1 MLISFYVL
9 FLIVIKIKSLI
20 KIPFEKKIESNL
32 ITPEYLCKNKI
43 KSNIII
49 GSLNEKIEITF
60 DLSSQKIYIPD
71 SSFEKIN
78 YDIKKSSSYKLISEV
93 KNCELDDVKFN
104 CFESLE
110 NLIFENEKNNKEKI
124 SELSFILLQK
134 NKTEISNGI
143 IGLKSKSNE
152 NSFINQLKKKNY
164 IQNYTFIISYEN
176 DFKGEIIF
184 GNYPHIYNK
193 KYYKEEDFFFIP
205 IQSYSSW
212 KIMFDSISYIN
223 GKVDN
228 YENAIVNFNFGGILG
243 SLLYQ
248 KYLNQSFF
256 KDYFLNKSCSI
267 NYFIYYEDYDYE
279 LKYSQIICDK
289 NINISNFPPL
299 NFTKKQYN
307 ITINFTY
314 QDLFRI
320 YNDKYYLMVFFEV
333 DRIFEWILGE
343 PFFWKFETV
352 FDVDKSIIGFYKKI
366 KKDKDYKFVY
376 IIIIIILSFLVIIL
390 SILLFINISKKPR
403 KKRANE
409 LEDNDYDYIQQSNF
423 KIN

>member
-1 MLISFYVL
+1 MLILYYII
-9 FLIVIKIKSLI
+9 FLIPIKIKSII

-43 KSNIII
+43 KSNITI
-49 GSLNEKIEITF
+49 GSLNEKIEIIF
-60 DLSSQKIYIPD
+60 DLSNQKIYIPD
-71 SSFEKIN
+71 STFQKIN
-78 YDIKKSSSYKLISEV
+78 YNIKKSSSYKLIS
-93 KNCELDDVKFN
+93 KIKDCEIDDIKFN

-110 NLIFENEKNNKEKI
+110 NLIFENEKNKKEKI
-124 SELSFILLQK
+124 SELSFILLEK

-143 IGLKSKSNE
+143 IGLKLNE
-152 NSFINQLKKKNY
+152 KSFINQLKKKNY
-164 IQNYTFIISYEN
+164 IENYTFIISYEN

-193 KYYKEEDFFFIP
+193 KYYKEEDFFFLP
-205 IQSYSSW
+205 IQSSIYSSW
-212 KIMFDSISYIN
+212 KITFDSISYIK

-228 YENAIVNFNFGGILG
+228 YEIAILNFNFGGILG

-248 KYLNQSFF
+248 KYLNQTFF
-256 KDYFLNKSCSI
+256 KDYFLNKSCSL
-267 NYFIYYEDYDYE
+267 NYFTYYEDYDYE
-279 LKYSQIICDK
+279 IKYSQIICDK
-289 NINISNFPPL
+289 NINITNFPPL

-307 ITINFTY
+307 ITITLTY
-314 QDLFRI
+314 EDLFRI

-343 PFFWKFETV
+343 PFFWKYETV

-366 KKDKDYKFVY
+366 KKEKDYKVVY
-376 IIIIIILSFLVIIL
+376 IIIIIILSFLVICL
-390 SILLFINISKKPR
+390 SIILFINISKKPR
-403 KKRANE
+403 KKRAYE
-409 LEDNDYDYIQQSNF
+409 LDDNDYEYIQQSNM